1 MHDIAITTGAAHRTH
16 GLQACTQG
24 AALASDAT
32 AAWARH
38 DLQVLY
44 QGMTVARA

>member
-1 MHDIAITTGAAHRTH
+1 MIAITTGAARRTH
-16 GLQACTQG
+16 GLRACTQG

-32 AAWARH
+32 AAWARR

-44 QGMTVARA
+44 QRMMVAHA